1 MAIVTGLTIYEWF
14 SPNAASFTLANYVAA
29 AGVNRLL
36 MVCGLFQR
44 NAVTDFTIT
53 VTYDGV
59 ALTSAVQQTTTSTSR
74 WLRAGIWYRVLG
86 DSASDTTASVVATS
100 SGTLAGAI
108 LCAQMLSGVNQAS
121 PLLSAH
127 NSTAMPSVLN
137 LGYETGGPDGPFA
150 FWAAA
155 APANQLGWS
164 VASPDVT
171 PTGVFSLGPT
181 PSDATEIT
189 GAGYR
194 HVWPAGADNMSA
206 VTITRS
212 GSPPSQVAVAA
223 KFRPAVSTVAHVGH
237 LVNARR
243 LKSKTRGLI

>member
-1 MAIVTGLTIYEWF
+1 MAIVPGLTIYQWF
-14 SPNAASFTLANYVAA
+14 STNAASFTLSDYVAA
-29 AGVNRLL
+29 AGANRLL
-36 MVCGLFQR
+36 MLCGLFQR

-74 WLRAGIWYRVLG
+74 WLRAGIWYLLLG
-86 DSASDTTASVVATS
+86 DSVSNTTANVVATS

-108 LCAQMLSGVNQAS
+108 LCAQMLSGVSQDS
-121 PLLSAH
+121 PLLSVQ

-137 LGYETGGPDGPFA
+137 LGYEPGGPDGPFA

-155 APANQLGWS
+155 APANQLSWS
-164 VASPDVT
+164 VASPDVS
-171 PTGVFSLGPT
+171 PTSVFSVGPT
-181 PSDATEIT
+181 SGDTTEIT

-194 HVWPAGADNMSA
+194 HVWPAGADNTSV

-223 KFRPAVSTVAHVGH
+223 KFRPTVSTVAHVGH
-237 LVNARR
+237 LVSAQR
-243 LKSKTRGLI
+243 LKSKIRGLA